1 VKDSIPHDTYE
12 QFIRL
17 FVAQEGRLRAFL
29 RTLVPSLDELD
40 EVMQETSLV
49 AWRKFSQFEPG
60 TDFLAW
66 VATIGRFEAL
76 RWRRDRAADRLVFSE
91 QLGELLADE
100 ARALDLCL
108 EKLPARQRQW
118 LAAAYQP
125 GVKFREVAQT
135 SGQERRMPRGTSRG
149 PSRHSVAAGR
159 LGRRLLADHRPRAGN
174 SAERRAAHAVFPT
187 FRLRRRGQPME
198 LTGKRVSGH

>member
-1 VKDSIPHDTYE
+1 MKDSIPHDTYE

-91 QLGELLADE
+91 QLCELLADE
-100 ARALDLCL
+100 ALAETETREAERRALDLCL
-108 EKLPARQRQW
+108 EKLPTRQRQW

-135 SGQERRMPRGTSRG
+135 SGKSVEAFYKMLQRVRALLSQCIQRELERQ
-149 PSRHSVAAGR
+149 V
-159 LGRRLLADHRPRAGN
+159 
-174 SAERRAAHAVFPT
+174 E
-187 FRLRRRGQPME
+187 
-198 LTGKRVSGH
+198 

>member
-1 VKDSIPHDTYE
+1 MKDSIPHDTYE

-91 QLGELLADE
+91 QLCELLADE
-100 ARALDLCL
+100 ALAETETREAERLALDLCL
-108 EKLPARQRQW
+108 EKLPTRQRQW

-135 SGQERRMPRGTSRG
+135 SGKSVEAFYKMLQRVRALLSQCIQGELERQ
-149 PSRHSVAAGR
+149 V
-159 LGRRLLADHRPRAGN
+159 
-174 SAERRAAHAVFPT
+174 E
-187 FRLRRRGQPME
+187 
-198 LTGKRVSGH
+198 

>member
-1 VKDSIPHDTYE
+1 MKDSIPHDTYE

-66 VATIGRFEAL
+66 LATIGRFEAL

-91 QLGELLADE
+91 QLCELLADE
-100 ARALDLCL
+100 ALAETETREAERRALDLCL
-108 EKLPARQRQW
+108 EKLPTRQRQW

-135 SGQERRMPRGTSRG
+135 SGKSVEAFYKMLQRVRALLSQCIQRELERQ
-149 PSRHSVAAGR
+149 V
-159 LGRRLLADHRPRAGN
+159 
-174 SAERRAAHAVFPT
+174 E
-187 FRLRRRGQPME
+187 
-198 LTGKRVSGH
+198 

>member
-1 VKDSIPHDTYE
+1 MKDSIPHDTYE

-91 QLGELLADE
+91 QLCELLADE
-100 ARALDLCL
+100 ALAETETREAERRALDLCL
-108 EKLPARQRQW
+108 EKLPTRQWQW

-135 SGQERRMPRGTSRG
+135 SGKSVEAFYKMLQRVRALLSQCIQGELERQ
-149 PSRHSVAAGR
+149 V
-159 LGRRLLADHRPRAGN
+159 
-174 SAERRAAHAVFPT
+174 E
-187 FRLRRRGQPME
+187 
-198 LTGKRVSGH
+198 